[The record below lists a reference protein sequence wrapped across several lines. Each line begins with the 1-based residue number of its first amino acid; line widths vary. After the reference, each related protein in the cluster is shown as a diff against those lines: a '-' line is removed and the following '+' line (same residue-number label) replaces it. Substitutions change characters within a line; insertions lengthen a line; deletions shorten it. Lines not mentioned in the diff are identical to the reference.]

1 MHTKKNSKKV
11 HCNTSSLFWPM
22 DFFQIMLF
30 QQVSCDL
37 SKHYQQVSESAQDS
51 LQPHPS
57 SLLAKCHWQKNVTET
72 DLKAGKKK
80 PWCKQQFY
88 TAENPHCVK
97 CLPLHLQR
105 LAPSIVGSCITY
117 FLPKNEW
124 LLCWYVLWKKKTQ
137 TNIKMIKR
145 KLPH

>member
-1 MHTKKNSKKV
+1 
-11 HCNTSSLFWPM
+11 M

-72 DLKAGKKK
+72 DLKAGEKNLDVNNSST
-80 PWCKQQFY
+80 QQRIH
-88 TAENPHCVK
+88 TV
-97 CLPLHLQR
+97 
-105 LAPSIVGSCITY
+105 
-117 FLPKNEW
+117 
-124 LLCWYVLWKKKTQ
+124 
-137 TNIKMIKR
+137 
-145 KLPH
+145 